1 MSRKRRTAADE
12 PFLVVRT
19 SMADL
24 NDGGLIAAHRHGW
37 RQLIHVSS
45 GLAVVRTA
53 AGSWIAPPS
62 WAVWV
67 PDRVEHAIRF
77 VGPSA
82 LRTLYVRPDW
92 RDDLPAGCCAFAVS
106 PLLRELILRTTQ
118 IGMLDRRAPAEA
130 AMAELIVGEIGEDG
144 PQPFNLPEPTT
155 DATLR
160 AARLAVGKGASH
172 VGVGQIARAVGL
184 APRSLER
191 RFLAETGMTFGRWRQ
206 QSLLLK
212 GLERAAGGASVKSAA
227 EAAGYASPSA
237 YVAAF
242 RKAFGATPGRYF

>member
-1 MSRKRRTAADE
+1 MSRKRRAAADE

-19 SMADL
+19 STADL
-24 NDGGLIAAHRHGW
+24 NDGGLIAAHHHAW
-37 RQLIHVSS
+37 RQLIYVSA
-45 GLAVVRTA
+45 GLAVVRTT

-67 PDRVEHAIRF
+67 PAGVEHAIRF

-92 RDDLPAGCCAFAVS
+92 REDLPSGCRAFAVS

-118 IGMLDRRAPAEA
+118 VGMLDCRTPAEA

-160 AARLAVGKGASH
+160 AARLAVEGRI
-172 VGVGQIARAVGL
+172 GVAEIARAVGL

-191 RFLAETGMTFGRWRQ
+191 RFRAETGMTFGRWRQ

-212 GLERAAGGASVKSAA
+212 GLERAAGGASVKNAA
-227 EAAGYASPSA
+227 QAAGYASPSA